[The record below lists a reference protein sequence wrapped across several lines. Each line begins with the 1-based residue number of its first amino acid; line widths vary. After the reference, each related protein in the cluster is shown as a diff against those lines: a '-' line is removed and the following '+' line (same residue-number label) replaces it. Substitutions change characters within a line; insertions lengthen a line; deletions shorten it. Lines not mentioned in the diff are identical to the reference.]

1 MLKVS
6 GLVSGQA
13 AVELAQLEGLGSIVN
28 VTASP
33 TVRGVNHTLTMKLR
47 EPEPPAGREGS
58 EDTPLAINKKLFGS
72 AEI

>member
-13 AVELAQLEGLGSIVN
+13 GVELAQLEVLGAIVN

-33 TVRGVNHTLTMKLR
+33 TVSGVNHT
-47 EPEPPAGREGS
+47 
-58 EDTPLAINKKLFGS
+58 
-72 AEI
+72 